1 MDTNNNSNSS
11 DETMGAQTAPAEI
24 NPGNVNDAAEQFQA
38 SLSRFMQEDQRAKE
52 NLSRFMDQPSD
63 QIWRLEK
70 KIDDVR
76 SATERNLEL
85 IRNYRR

>member
-1 MDTNNNSNSS
+1 MGTENNSDFS
-11 DETMGAQTAPAEI
+11 DETMGAQTAPAEM
-24 NPGNVNDAAEQFQA
+24 NSGNVHDAAQQFQE

-70 KIDDVR
+70 KIEDVR